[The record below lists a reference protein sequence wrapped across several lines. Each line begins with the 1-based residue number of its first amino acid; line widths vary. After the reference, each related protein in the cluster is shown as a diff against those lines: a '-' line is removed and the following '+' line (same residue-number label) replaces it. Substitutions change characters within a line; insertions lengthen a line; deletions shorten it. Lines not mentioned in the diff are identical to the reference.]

1 MILGGR
7 VAAMMCVC
15 VCVCVML
22 LNIIC
27 TERNTHEM

>member
-7 VAAMMCVC
+7 VAAMKC